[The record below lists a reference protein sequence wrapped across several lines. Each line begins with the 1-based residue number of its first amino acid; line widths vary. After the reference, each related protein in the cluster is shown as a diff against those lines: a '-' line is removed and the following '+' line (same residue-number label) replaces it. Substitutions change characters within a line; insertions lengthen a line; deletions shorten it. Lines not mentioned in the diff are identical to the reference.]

1 MKTIM
6 HLAVLVSLTIMSHAL
21 FAQEQ
26 KPQSEFDFN
35 LYRTVVKNEPDK
47 NIAVSPYGVQ
57 KLLDLVR
64 YGAAGETKT
73 EIEQVLGYTQP
84 VKWETRSD
92 STLSLAA
99 ALWAQQGFSILPE
112 FRRTA
117 RDNFGST
124 IEQVDFARN
133 PGEALRRIN
142 KWCSDNTKGKI
153 PSLFDSINP
162 QTRLVLANAIYF
174 AADWQTPF
182 NARETQDDDFTL
194 QDGTKVKT
202 KIMGSFG
209 KRWKYGEYGETLSLE
224 LPYKVAGYAM
234 VLLMPQNPE
243 DFAKWE
249 LAMTAEE
256 FALIR
261 RSMETQLVSI
271 RMPKFTME
279 AEISLNDT
287 LKQLGM
293 PSAFDAVKADFS
305 KINATEPLYVSE
317 ALQKTFVKVDELGTE
332 AAAVTTTRMVLTAP
346 FNPSKPKLFDADRPF
361 LYAMMKGDT
370 ILFLG
375 RFVKP

>member
-6 HLAVLVSLTIMSHAL
+6 HLAVLVSLTMMSHAL
-21 FAQEQ
+21 FAQER

-57 KLLDLVR
+57 KLLDLAR

-92 STLSLAA
+92 GTLSLAA
-99 ALWAQQGFSILPE
+99 ALWTQQGFSILPG
-112 FRRTA
+112 FLRTA
-117 RDNFGST
+117 RGNFGSA

-133 PGEALRRIN
+133 PKEALRRIN

-153 PSLFDSINP
+153 TSLFDDIDP
-162 QTRLVLANAIYF
+162 LTRLVLANAIYF

-182 NARETQDDDFTL
+182 NARETRDDDFTL

-202 KIMGSFG
+202 KIMGLFG
-209 KRWKYGEYGETLSLE
+209 RQWKYGEYGETLSLE
-224 LPYKVAGYAM
+224 LPYKATGYAM

-243 DFAKWE
+243 GFAEWE
-249 LAMTAEE
+249 SAMTAEE

-279 AEISLNDT
+279 AKISLNDT

-293 PSAFDAVKADFS
+293 LSAFDAVKADFS
-305 KINATEPLYVSE
+305 KINATEPLYVGE
-317 ALQKTFVKVDELGTE
+317 VLQKTFVKVDELGTE
-332 AAAVTTTRMVLTAP
+332 AAAVTAMRIAYGSP
-346 FNPSKPKLFDADRPF
+346 DPPKLKLFYADRPF
-361 LYAMMKGDT
+361 LYAIMKGDT